1 MQIVVT
7 GAAGFVGSHLCERLA
22 ALNYNVV
29 GVDSFSDHYPVWMK
43 ERNARELADAG
54 VRVERL
60 DLACDKLEGALADA
74 EIVFHLAAQPGI
86 AARVPPDAYV
96 RNNLVATHALLEA
109 CASGKRRPFL
119 VNISTSSVYG
129 RRATA
134 EETAEPEPI
143 SHYGETKLAAEQLA
157 LAYWRERRLPVCSM
171 RLFSVYGPRE
181 RPEKLY
187 MKLITSILQGEEF
200 PLYDGSLHH
209 KRAYTF
215 VDDTVAGLL
224 AVLDHRDCCVGEI
237 FNIGSDIETTT
248 RRGIEIVE
256 EILGQ
261 KARLRVLPP
270 RPGDQT
276 HTRANI
282 DKARTILGF
291 APNTELE
298 DGLNTQIAWCKKLLA
313 DRQDYI

>member
-1 MQIVVT
+1 M
-7 GAAGFVGSHLCERLA
+7 GSHLCERLA
-22 ALNYNVV
+22 SLKHNVV
-29 GVDSFSDHYPVWMK
+29 GVDSFSDYYPVWMK
-43 ERNARELADAG
+43 ERNAHELADAG
-54 VRVERL
+54 VQVERL
-60 DLACDKLEGALADA
+60 DLACDKLEGAIADA
-74 EIVFHLAAQPGI
+74 ELVFHLAAQPGI
-86 AARVPPDAYV
+86 AAGVPPDAYV
-96 RNNLVATHALLEA
+96 RNNLVATRALLEA

-119 VNISTSSVYG
+119 VNIATSSVYG
-129 RRATA
+129 RLAIA
-134 EETAEPEPI
+134 AETAVPQPI
-143 SHYGETKLAAEQLA
+143 SQYGATKLAAEQLA

-209 KRAYTF
+209 KRTYTF
-215 VDDTVAGLL
+215 VDDAVAGLL
-224 AVLDHRDCCVGEI
+224 AVLDHRDRCVGEV
-237 FNIGSDIETTT
+237 FNIGSDVETTT
-248 RRGIEIVE
+248 GRGLEIVE

-261 KARLRVLPP
+261 KARLKVLPP

-282 DKARTILGF
+282 DKARAMLGF
-291 APNTELE
+291 APKIELE

-313 DRQDYI
+313 GRQNYI

>member
-1 MQIVVT
+1 M
-7 GAAGFVGSHLCERLA
+7 GSHLCERLA
-22 ALNYNVV
+22 SLKYNVV
-29 GVDSFSDHYPVWMK
+29 GIDSFSDHYPVWLK
-43 ERNARELADAG
+43 ERNARQLADAG
-54 VRVERL
+54 VQVERL
-60 DLACDKLEGALADA
+60 DLACDKLEGVLADA
-74 EIVFHLAAQPGI
+74 ELVFHLAAQPGI
-86 AARVPPDAYV
+86 AAGVPSDAYV

-109 CASGKRRPFL
+109 CASCKRRPFL

-129 RRATA
+129 RRAIA
-134 EETAEPEPI
+134 AETAEPQPI
-143 SHYGETKLAAEQLA
+143 SHYGATKLAAEQLA

-171 RLFSVYGPRE
+171 RLFSVYGPHE

-187 MKLITSILQGEEF
+187 MKLITSILQGEDF
-200 PLYDGSLHH
+200 PLHDGSLHH

-215 VDDTVAGLL
+215 VDDAVAGLL
-224 AVLDHRDCCVGEI
+224 AVLDHRDRCVGEI

-256 EILGQ
+256 GILGQ
-261 KARLRVLPP
+261 QARLRILPP
-270 RPGDQT
+270 RPGDQA

-282 DKARTILGF
+282 DKARAMLGF

-313 DRQDYI
+313 DRQDYIQP

>member
-96 RNNLVATHALLEA
+96 RNNLVATRALLEA
-109 CASGKRRPFL
+109 CASCKRRPFL

-143 SHYGETKLAAEQLA
+143 SYYGETKLAAEQLA
-157 LAYWRERRLPVCSM
+157 LTYWRERRLPVCSM

-187 MKLITSILQGEEF
+187 MKLTSSILQGEEF

-215 VDDTVAGLL
+215 VDDAVAGLL
-224 AVLDHRDCCVGEI
+224 AVLDHRDRCVGEI

-256 EILGQ
+256 EILSQ
-261 KARLRVLPP
+261 KARLRILPP

-282 DKARTILGF
+282 DKAKTILGF
-291 APNTELE
+291 APNTGLE
-298 DGLNTQIAWCKKLLA
+298 DGLNTQITWCKKLLA

>member
-22 ALNYNVV
+22 SLKHNVV
-29 GVDSFSDHYPVWMK
+29 GIDSFSDHYPVWMK
-43 ERNARELADAG
+43 ERNARELAD
-54 VRVERL
+54 VRVQIERL
-60 DLACDKLEGALADA
+60 DLARDRLEEVLADA
-74 EIVFHLAAQPGI
+74 ELVFHLAAQPGI

-96 RNNLVATHALLEA
+96 RNNLVATRALLEA
-109 CASGKRRPFL
+109 CASCKRRPFL

-143 SHYGETKLAAEQLA
+143 SCYGVTKLAAEQLA
-157 LAYWRERRLPVCSM
+157 LAYWRERRLPVCSI

-200 PLYDGSLHH
+200 PLYDGSQHH

-215 VDDTVAGLL
+215 VDDAVAGLL
-224 AVLDHRDCCVGEI
+224 AVLDHRDRCAGEI

-248 RRGIEIVE
+248 SRGIEIVE

-261 KARLRVLPP
+261 QARLKVLPP

-282 DKARTILGF
+282 DKARAILGF

-313 DRQDYI
+313 DRQNYI

>member
-22 ALNYNVV
+22 ALNHNVV
-29 GVDSFSDHYPVWMK
+29 GVDSFSDQYPVWLK
-43 ERNARELADAG
+43 KRNAGELAAAG

-60 DLACDKLEGALADA
+60 DLACDPLAGTLA
-74 EIVFHLAAQPGI
+74 EADLVFHLAAQSGL
-86 AARVPPDAYV
+86 AARTSLDAYIH
-96 RNNLVATHALLEA
+96 NNLVATHALLEA
-109 CASGKRRPFL
+109 CASCKPPPFL

-129 RRATA
+129 RHATA
-134 EETAEPEPI
+134 AETAVPAPI
-143 SHYGETKLAAEQLA
+143 SYYGVTKLAAEQLA
-157 LAYWRERRLPVCSM
+157 LAYWRERRLPACSM

-187 MKLITSILQGEEF
+187 AKLISSILQDREF
-200 PLYDGSLHH
+200 PLYDGSQHH

-215 VDDTVAGLL
+215 VQDAVAGLV
-224 AVLDHRDCCVGEI
+224 AVLDHRERCIGEI

-248 RRGIEIVE
+248 SCGIEIVE
-256 EILGQ
+256 KILG
-261 KARLRVLPP
+261 KPARLKILPP

-282 DKARTILGF
+282 DKARAVLGF
-291 APNTELE
+291 VPRTALQ
-298 DGLNTQIAWCKKLLA
+298 DGLNTQIAWCKNLLE
-313 DRQDYI
+313 R

>member
-22 ALNYNVV
+22 SLKYNVV

-43 ERNARELADAG
+43 ERNACELADVG
-54 VRVERL
+54 VRIERL
-60 DLACDKLEGALADA
+60 DLACDRLEGVIADA
-74 EIVFHLAAQPGI
+74 ELVFHLAAQPGI

-96 RNNLVATHALLEA
+96 RNNLVATHALLKA
-109 CASGKRRPFL
+109 CASYKRRPFL

-134 EETAEPEPI
+134 AETAAPAPI
-143 SHYGETKLAAEQLA
+143 SYYGVTKLAAEQLA

-200 PLYDGSLHH
+200 PLYDGSQHH

-215 VDDTVAGLL
+215 VDDAVAGLI
-224 AVLDHRDCCVGEI
+224 AVLDHRDCCAGEI

-248 RRGIEIVE
+248 SRGIEIVE
-256 EILGQ
+256 EILGK

-270 RPGDQT
+270 RPGDQA

-282 DKARTILGF
+282 DKARAMLGF

-313 DRQDYI
+313 DRRNYV

>member
-22 ALNYNVV
+22 ALKHSVI
-29 GVDSFSDHYPVWMK
+29 GVDSFSDYYPVWLK

-54 VRVERL
+54 VQVKRL
-60 DLACDKLEGALADA
+60 DLACDRLAGVIADA
-74 EIVFHLAAQPGI
+74 ELVFHLAAQPGI
-86 AARVPPDAYV
+86 ATRVSLDAYL
-96 RNNLVATHALLEA
+96 RNNLVATRALLEA
-109 CASGKRRPFL
+109 CASCKHRPFL

-129 RRATA
+129 RCATA
-134 EETAEPEPI
+134 AETTMPMPV
-143 SHYGETKLAAEQLA
+143 SYYGVTKLAAEQLA

-215 VDDTVAGLL
+215 VDDAVAGLL
-224 AVLDHRDCCVGEI
+224 AVLDHRDRCAGEI
-237 FNIGSDIETTT
+237 FNIGSDIETPTS
-248 RRGIEIVE
+248 RGIEIVE
-256 EILGQ
+256 KILGQ
-261 KARLRVLPP
+261 QARLKVLPP

-276 HTRANI
+276 QTRANI
-282 DKARTILGF
+282 DKARAILGF

-313 DRQDYI
+313 DRRNDV

>member
-1 MQIVVT
+1 M
-7 GAAGFVGSHLCERLA
+7 GSHLCERLA
-22 ALNYNVV
+22 ALKYNVV

-54 VRVERL
+54 VQVERL
-60 DLACDKLEGALADA
+60 DLAGDKLEGAIEDA

-96 RNNLVATHALLEA
+96 RNNLVATRALLEA

-129 RRATA
+129 RLAIA
-134 EETAEPEPI
+134 AETAVPQPI
-143 SHYGETKLAAEQLA
+143 SQYGVTKLAAEQLA

-215 VDDTVAGLL
+215 VDDAVAGLL
-224 AVLDHRDCCVGEI
+224 AVLDHRDRCVGEI

-248 RRGIEIVE
+248 SRGIEIVE

-270 RPGDQT
+270 RPGDQA

-282 DKARTILGF
+282 DKAKTILGF
-291 APNTELE
+291 VPNTALE

-313 DRQDYI
+313 DRICTSRDIRDTLV

>member
-1 MQIVVT
+1 M
-7 GAAGFVGSHLCERLA
+7 GSHLCERLA
-22 ALNYNVV
+22 SLKYNVI
-29 GVDSFSDHYPVWMK
+29 GIDSFSDHYPVWMK

-54 VRVERL
+54 VQVERL
-60 DLACDKLEGALADA
+60 DLVCDKLEGAIADA

-96 RNNLVATHALLEA
+96 RNNLVATRALLEA

-129 RRATA
+129 RLAIA
-134 EETAEPEPI
+134 AETAVPQPI
-143 SHYGETKLAAEQLA
+143 SQYGATKLAAEQVA

-215 VDDTVAGLL
+215 VDDAVAGLL
-224 AVLDHRDCCVGEI
+224 AVLDHRDRCAGEI

-248 RRGIEIVE
+248 SRGIEIVE

-270 RPGDQT
+270 RPGDQAY
-276 HTRANI
+276 TRANI
-282 DKARTILGF
+282 DKAQTILGF

-298 DGLNTQIAWCKKLLA
+298 DGLNTQIAWCKELLA
-313 DRQDYI
+313 DRICTSRDIRDTLI

>member
-22 ALNYNVV
+22 SLEHNVV
-29 GVDSFSDHYPVWMK
+29 GVDAFSDYYPVWMK
-43 ERNARELADAG
+43 RRNACELADAG
-54 VRVERL
+54 VRIEQL

-74 EIVFHLAAQPGI
+74 ELVFHLAAQPGL

-96 RNNLVATHALLEA
+96 RNNLVATRALLEA
-109 CASGKRRPFL
+109 CARSKRRPFL

-134 EETAEPEPI
+134 AETAVPAPI
-143 SHYGETKLAAEQLA
+143 SYYGATKLAAEQLA
-157 LAYWRERRLPVCSM
+157 LAYWRERKLPVCSM

-187 MKLITSILQGEEF
+187 MKLISSILQGEDF
-200 PLYDGSLHH
+200 PLYDGSQDH

-215 VDDTVAGLL
+215 VQDAVAGLL
-224 AVLDHRDCCVGEI
+224 AVLDHPDQCAGEI

-256 EILGQ
+256 KILGE
-261 KARLRVLPP
+261 KARLKVLPP

-282 DKARTILGF
+282 DKARSMLGF
-291 APNTELE
+291 APNTALE
-298 DGLNTQIAWCKKLLA
+298 YGLNTQITWCKKLLA
-313 DRQDYI
+313 DRHNC

>member
-22 ALNYNVV
+22 TLNYNVV

-54 VRVERL
+54 VQVERL
-60 DLACDKLEGALADA
+60 DLACDRLEGVIADA

-86 AARVPPDAYV
+86 AAGVPPDAYV

-109 CASGKRRPFL
+109 CANGKRRPFL
-119 VNISTSSVYG
+119 INISTSSVYG
-129 RRATA
+129 RRAIA
-134 EETAEPEPI
+134 AETAVPQPI
-143 SHYGETKLAAEQLA
+143 SYYGETKLAAEQLA

-200 PLYDGSLHH
+200 PLYNGSLHH

-215 VDDTVAGLL
+215 VDDAVAGLL
-224 AVLDHRDCCVGEI
+224 AVLDHRDRCVGEI

-248 RRGIEIVE
+248 SRGIEIVE

-270 RPGDQT
+270 RPGDQA

-282 DKARTILGF
+282 DKARTMLGF
-291 APNTELE
+291 VPNTELE